1 MLYVERLH
9 HGTHDQSSYEICRHV
24 FMRGSV
30 GWVGASSG
38 ENAQPFPLA
47 FLRNAWTHPTLG
59 NPTKR
64 NRSTTPVTHMPA
76 MRSMLQLLVATAASG
91 LLINSNGGIRTAGC
105 PMLRAANS
113 VKALLQDADA
123 HKRASAK
130 QLAILGSV
138 NAAEGGKIDDLN
150 AFNLGG
156 TISNARDLAEL
167 QGQSTQETSC
177 NPLASPTGRRRAIS
191 QFSAWAFGSVA
202 CTAAAMADQSGNLN
216 SFSQSLSVE
225 STTQEVLRYWE
236 QDVRAAIDSSAAA
249 KADERQSLRA
259 ENDALAPKKEA
270 TKPAPVPYIFDT
282 NEFNPTGFS
291 PP

>member
-1 MLYVERLH
+1 
-9 HGTHDQSSYEICRHV
+9 
-24 FMRGSV
+24 
-30 GWVGASSG
+30 
-38 ENAQPFPLA
+38 
-47 FLRNAWTHPTLG
+47 
-59 NPTKR
+59 
-64 NRSTTPVTHMPA
+64 MPA

-91 LLINSNGGIRTAGC
+91 LLINPNGGIRTAGS
-105 PMLRAANS
+105 PTLRAANS

-123 HKRASAK
+123 NTRASAK

-202 CTAAAMADQSGNLN
+202 CTAAAMADQSSNLN
-216 SFSQSLSVE
+216 SFSQSLSAGK
-225 STTQEVLRYWE
+225 TTLGQ
-236 QDVRAAIDSSAAA
+236 QDVRTAIDGSAAA

-259 ENDALAPKKEA
+259 GAFAELDLIEGDAPAPKNEA
-270 TKPAPVPYIFDT
+270 TKPAPVPYVFDT
-282 NEFNPTGFS
+282 SEFNPTGFS
-291 PP
+291 PQ